1 MPNRKMILAVAAV
14 AALAA
19 CNSPNINDLY
29 GYATATPAPTATPVL
44 NPSLTSATVTVTV
57 SSSPL
62 PNQKVYL
69 YTSTSTGNIINPSA
83 PIAMQTT
90 NPDGETI
97 FSGLAGASWYCFQ
110 TTYTGAPA
118 GSLTPTQTD
127 CTQYWGA
134 YGVTF
139 AFP

>member
-1 MPNRKMILAVAAV
+1 MPNRKMILAVAAA

-44 NPSLTSATVTVTV
+44 NPSLTTATVTVTV
-57 SSSPL
+57 SASPQPGQQVFLYDSSA
-62 PNQKVYL
+62 
-69 YTSTSTGNIINPSA
+69 TGTVINPA
-83 PIAMQTT
+83 QPIATQTT
-90 NPDGETI
+90 NPDGETV
-97 FSGLAGASWYCFQ
+97 FSGLAGASWYCFR
-110 TTYTGAPA
+110 TTYTPP
-118 GSLTPTQTD
+118 GSLTSTQTD
-127 CTQYWGA
+127 CTQYWGS